1 MKKIVLGK
9 FPRENSHP
17 EKSQPSSSPLE
28 NSSWN
33 IPTHVLK
40 YFHSSFLNVL
50 FFHYCHRYHWY
61 YLKECF
67 VILCFKSAEVF
78 TFANICQNEVLSKEK
93 QLMKWVGIFQ
103 VGIFRGEFSRGRLMD
118 GNFPGRNF
126 PRTIFSYGV
135 EIFPHPL
142 VQLIVLLYNLIGHP
156 SILIILFNYFNYLIV
171 YTTTVNF
178 QMNTVYRRKIKNRKK
193 KEM

>member
-1 MKKIVLGK
+1 MVLGK

-33 IPTHVLK
+33 IPTHVFK

-93 QLMKWVGIFQ
+93 QLMKWVGIYS
-103 VGIFRGEFSRGRLMD
+103 RWEFSE
-118 GNFPGRNF
+118 GNFPG
-126 PRTIFSYGV
+126 GDWWMG
-135 EIFPHPL
+135 IFPGGIFLEPFFPTVL
-142 VQLIVLLYNLIGHP
+142 KYFLIL
-156 SILIILFNYFNYLIV
+156 
-171 YTTTVNF
+171 
-178 QMNTVYRRKIKNRKK
+178 
-193 KEM
+193 

>member
-1 MKKIVLGK
+1 MGG
-9 FPRENSHP
+9 N
-17 EKSQPSSSPLE
+17 
-28 NSSWN
+28 
-33 IPTHVLK
+33 
-40 YFHSSFLNVL
+40 
-50 FFHYCHRYHWY
+50 
-61 YLKECF
+61 
-67 VILCFKSAEVF
+67 
-78 TFANICQNEVLSKEK
+78 
-93 QLMKWVGIFQ
+93 IFQ

-118 GNFPGRNF
+118 GYFPGRNF

-142 VQLIVLLYNLIGHP
+142 VQLIGLLYNLIGHP

-171 YTTTVNF
+171 YTTTANF